1 MTNILKEQQEKN
13 KNSLEEIK
21 TLKKQLA
28 DKEEN
33 FKLRIW
39 NAVHSLTESSE
50 YTGVTLRIL
59 ESSTWP
65 EHSGLSLWLVDNL

>member
-1 MTNILKEQQEKN
+1 MVNIINEQQQAN

-33 FKLRIW
+33 FKLRI
-39 NAVHSLTESSE
+39 
-50 YTGVTLRIL
+50 
-59 ESSTWP
+59 
-65 EHSGLSLWLVDNL
+65 